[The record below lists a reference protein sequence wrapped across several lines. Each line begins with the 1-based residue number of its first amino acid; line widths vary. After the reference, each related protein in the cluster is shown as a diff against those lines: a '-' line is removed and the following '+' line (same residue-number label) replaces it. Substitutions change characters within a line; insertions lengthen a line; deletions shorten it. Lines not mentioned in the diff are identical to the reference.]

1 MVLPAARYRD
11 ADAVVQ
17 LYRRIEQAVE
27 AVPGVR
33 AAGLASVV
41 PLSSSSMQSSVEA
54 EEHRV
59 ARGEQ
64 LQSNLR
70 MASPTY
76 FTAMG
81 IPLKEGR
88 VFSNLDDAVA
98 PAVVIVNETLARKLW
113 PGERAVGRRLNTLSF
128 VQGQPRWWIV
138 VGVVGDLHDAGLA
151 QPVAPEFYIPVAQT
165 PPPLW
170 SAVQRSLVVVART
183 QADPDALIRPVR
195 LAVATVDPGLPLA
208 DVSTMTEALA
218 ASVATARFNTLLLS
232 TLGVIALALASVGI
246 YGVVAYFVSQRT
258 QEIGIRLALGAT
270 PAHIWRL
277 VVQRGLTP
285 ILFGAVVGTV
295 LSVLTT
301 SVLRN
306 QLYEVTP
313 TDPATLA
320 SVGLLLIAVSL
331 LAMYVPARRAMR
343 VPPAVALN
351 TG

>member
-1 MVLPAARYRD
+1 VAA
-11 ADAVVQ
+11 
-17 LYRRIEQAVE
+17 
-27 AVPGVR
+27 
-33 AAGLASVV
+33 
-41 PLSSSSMQSSVEA
+41 
-54 EEHRV
+54 
-59 ARGEQ
+59 
-64 LQSNLR
+64 
-70 MASPTY
+70 
-76 FTAMG
+76 
-81 IPLKEGR
+81 
-88 VFSNLDDAVA
+88 
-98 PAVVIVNETLARKLW
+98 
-113 PGERAVGRRLNTLSF
+113 
-128 VQGQPRWWIV
+128 
-138 VGVVGDLHDAGLA
+138 
-151 QPVAPEFYIPVAQT
+151 
-165 PPPLW
+165 
-170 SAVQRSLVVVART
+170 
-183 QADPDALIRPVR
+183 
-195 LAVATVDPGLPLA
+195 VDPGLPLA

-232 TLGVIALALASVGI
+232 TLGAIALALASVGI

>member
-1 MVLPAARYRD
+1 
-11 ADAVVQ
+11 
-17 LYRRIEQAVE
+17 
-27 AVPGVR
+27 
-33 AAGLASVV
+33 
-41 PLSSSSMQSSVEA
+41 
-54 EEHRV
+54 
-59 ARGEQ
+59 
-64 LQSNLR
+64 
-70 MASPTY
+70 
-76 FTAMG
+76 
-81 IPLKEGR
+81 
-88 VFSNLDDAVA
+88 
-98 PAVVIVNETLARKLW
+98 
-113 PGERAVGRRLNTLSF
+113 
-128 VQGQPRWWIV
+128 V

-151 QPVAPEFYIPVAQT
+151 QPVAPEYYIPVAQT

-195 LAVATVDPGLPLA
+195 LAVAAVDPGLPLA